1 MKDENQ
7 VFVSYGHVE
16 EEMCKDICAYLSENG
31 FKPWVD
37 TSKLQHGMLWRDEIR
52 KGIEDSGQVVALLSA
67 YSTRD
72 RGVCLDEISIAVGVT
87 GGNIHTILLQ
97 EENIIN
103 VPPTIGFEQWF
114 DMSDWKNKKAEGDQA
129 YNEWFKA
136 KMDDV
141 IRRLRDPEHVEK
153 YGQITELRKK
163 LNVQYAVGRQQKLL
177 NEHYTGRKW
186 LGEKI
191 DAWLEDPNAPRR
203 CLVTGAPG
211 VGKSAFAVHYAH
223 YNPKTAAALFF
234 SADMPNYNDPCVVIQ
249 TLAYLLAC
257 RLSAYR
263 KSLLWELNQE
273 DRTTLA
279 KLTEKELF
287 DKLITRPL
295 SQAIN
300 GNHPAMCI
308 ILDGLEECGDPQKNT
323 LAKTIARYADS
334 LPWWLHILIA
344 ARDVPAVK
352 NYTKNALRIE
362 LCGEDKD
369 NLEDIRAY
377 YREALEEKF
386 GSDPAW
392 PETLEQITVR
402 SQGIFLY
409 AKMLTSLL
417 LDKGTLDVGGDYPE
431 GLSEVFTLWFD
442 WFFPDGED
450 YARRWRLP
458 IGCVLGSPEP
468 IPTQTLRRV
477 FDWSENELADFEARL
492 SILLRKGKNVFGDE
506 TLVFDHDFVKE
517 WLSSGA
523 GENFYFSSPEDGRKK
538 MANALYAV
546 FEEDAEE
553 LTYWEAVN
561 LLDLPLTR
569 KQREK
574 EVESLELDARVISA
588 VEYCIA
594 CGKYLC
600 GEKICEIGLLTAKER
615 CKGCESDK
623 TKLSLAYYLR
633 TLSDIY
639 LGKGKIV
646 QAKKL
651 CEKALAIVTKIAE
664 REKSDANLENVSA
677 LFSQMGD
684 ILKAQGKLG
693 DAFKLY
699 QRALTIDKKQE
710 EKSSTFQ
717 TQKAMARDYRDAG
730 SILEE
735 RGNNEGAWE
744 LYCHS
749 LEIYQR
755 LALKWG
761 ALPLYGEIAKGY
773 HYIART
779 LNAQKKNEAA
789 LILHRRG
796 MEIQEKVAEKLKT
809 PEELGNL
816 IVSYGLMISTLN
828 SLGKYDE
835 ALTLIDKN
843 LMICKEQIK
852 QCDTPILQM
861 NLSSCYHSIGD
872 TQKLK
877 GNLDDA
883 LEMYYKALEINE
895 KLSMENETLHLQEIL
910 WMNNIAIGQVLQKKG
925 RIDDA
930 IEQYKKALS
939 ISEKMLIQLNTP
951 LARENYYMT
960 HLSILRMILEKDDVD
975 GFLALETRMIDISV
989 KLANEKGT
997 KEEQKK
1003 IKKLK
1008 CNFEKCKNT
1017 IKENRDDKKKISD
1030 LVLQCLHSV
1039 GIDYMC

>member
-16 EEMCKDICAYLSENG
+16 EEMCKDICAYLSGNG

-114 DMSDWKNKKAEGDQA
+114 DMSDWKKKKAEGDQA

-279 KLTEKELF
+279 KLTERELF

-334 LPWWLHILIA
+334 LPWWLHILIV

-362 LCGEDKD
+362 MRGEDKD

-386 GSDPAW
+386 GNDPAW
-392 PETLEQITVR
+392 QETLEQITAR

-458 IGCVLGSPEP
+458 IGCVLGSPDP
-468 IPTQTLRRV
+468 IPAQTLRRV

-538 MANALYAV
+538 MAHALYAV

-561 LLDLPLTR
+561 LLDLPLTK
-569 KQREK
+569 KQRKEITGKRYLFSQMLQAGKYCFENKKIEETKKICTKIYCTIEEK
-574 EVESLELDARVISA
+574 YPEIALECLNILGANENIPAKAYKIFKAA
-588 VEYCIA
+588 VETAERLISTKDSPHNRLILGNTHLNIAHLLRNYTEKVVEAENECRIA
-594 CGKYLC
+594 CELFESVD
-600 GEKICEIGLLTAKER
+600 EKKAIL
-615 CKGCESDK
+615 
-623 TKLSLAYYLR
+623 
-633 TLSDIY
+633 Y
-639 LGKGKIV
+639 LGKGYIELSKI
-646 QAKKL
+646 L
-651 CEKALAIVTKIAE
+651 
-664 REKSDANLENVSA
+664 
-677 LFSQMGD
+677 SQ
-684 ILKAQGKLG
+684 
-693 DAFKLY
+693 
-699 QRALTIDKKQE
+699 QE
-710 EKSSTFQ
+710 
-717 TQKAMARDYRDAG
+717 
-730 SILEE
+730 
-735 RGNNEGAWE
+735 
-744 LYCHS
+744 
-749 LEIYQR
+749 
-755 LALKWG
+755 
-761 ALPLYGEIAKGY
+761 
-773 HYIART
+773 
-779 LNAQKKNEAA
+779 
-789 LILHRRG
+789 
-796 MEIQEKVAEKLKT
+796 
-809 PEELGNL
+809 
-816 IVSYGLMISTLN
+816 
-828 SLGKYDE
+828 KYDE
-835 ALTLIDKN
+835 ALEKINTVLYRYPMDSDDVKGKVLIA
-843 LMICKEQIK
+843 
-852 QCDTPILQM
+852 
-861 NLSSCYHSIGD
+861 
-872 TQKLK
+872 
-877 GNLDDA
+877 DA
-883 LEMYYKALEINE
+883 LEKRGRLYVEMQKIKNALEDFLEACTIREEIARKRGYTNDILQLAAALTSLAEIYRAEGDNE
-895 KLSMENETLHLQEIL
+895 K
-910 WMNNIAIGQVLQKKG
+910 AICY
-925 RIDDA
+925 
-930 IEQYKKALS
+930 YKKA
-939 ISEKMLIQLNTP
+939 I
-951 LARENYYMT
+951 
-960 HLSILRMILEKDDVD
+960 SILPETIEFMEGNLAAWFVYGGLVEVLEHVKQNSEIEKYERKRKKYEKKMVSQLKEYLEKRKD
-975 GFLALETRMIDISV
+975 
-989 KLANEKGT
+989 
-997 KEEQKK
+997 EE
-1003 IKKLK
+1003 I
-1008 CNFEKCKNT
+1008 
-1017 IKENRDDKKKISD
+1017 
-1030 LVLQCLHSV
+1030 
-1039 GIDYMC
+1039 

>member
-16 EEMCKDICAYLSENG
+16 EEMCKDICAYLSGNG

-114 DMSDWKNKKAEGDQA
+114 DMSDWKKKKAEGDQA

-279 KLTEKELF
+279 KLTEKELL
-287 DKLITRPL
+287 DKLIIRPL

-323 LAKTIARYADS
+323 LAMTIARYADS
-334 LPWWLHILIA
+334 LPWWLHILIV

-431 GLSEVFTLWFD
+431 GLREVFTLWFD

-468 IPTQTLRRV
+468 IPAQTLRRV

-546 FEEDAEE
+546 FEEDEKRQQEFLNRHIGGVGPEINTTFWETVQLPE
-553 LTYWEAVN
+553 LIKDTERRKNIQASIWFQQVMITAANYCGEYGRKE
-561 LLDLPLTR
+561 LGSEYFTR
-569 KQREK
+569 I
-574 EVESLELDARVISA
+574 LELSREEFLNSKTYDS
-588 VEYCIA
+588 VENLVDILFNY
-594 CGKYLC
+594 
-600 GEKICEIGLLTAKER
+600 GEYEKNHG
-615 CKGCESDK
+615 
-623 TKLSLAYYLR
+623 AYQ
-633 TLSDIY
+633 
-639 LGKGKIV
+639 
-646 QAKKL
+646 QAKKYL
-651 CEKALAIVTKIAE
+651 DESIALAMSSNEWMKKQRINLVVTYNALGDVYYGNGEFKLARTTWKKALKIIEKMPKSGAGELRVAATLYERLGNLQRKQTESKIIIRYNRKKAKKFYEKAIEIYKNLEQQIETAEGRAGFQIYRGQFINYRNLGELYEENGNITDAMQAYQNSLDAAQKAYENRYSVNGSPESCEDLRMAYEKLAIIKHAEGKFNDAIELYKECVKLEKWLMENVGTEKEQRDYFSTLLNLGTAYRVVKKTTDAQNVFEQCISMVGKVDVPLDALATLYVNLAIVRNKNGNFSEAIEACEKGIQLAKELLQQKNTKAE
-664 REKSDANLENVSA
+664 
-677 LFSQMGD
+677 D
-684 ILKAQGKLG
+684 IL
-693 DAFKLY
+693 
-699 QRALTIDKKQE
+699 
-710 EKSSTFQ
+710 
-717 TQKAMARDYRDAG
+717 
-730 SILEE
+730 
-735 RGNNEGAWE
+735 
-744 LYCHS
+744 
-749 LEIYQR
+749 
-755 LALKWG
+755 
-761 ALPLYGEIAKGY
+761 
-773 HYIART
+773 
-779 LNAQKKNEAA
+779 
-789 LILHRRG
+789 
-796 MEIQEKVAEKLKT
+796 
-809 PEELGNL
+809 
-816 IVSYGLMISTLN
+816 
-828 SLGKYDE
+828 
-835 ALTLIDKN
+835 
-843 LMICKEQIK
+843 
-852 QCDTPILQM
+852 
-861 NLSSCYHSIGD
+861 
-872 TQKLK
+872 
-877 GNLDDA
+877 
-883 LEMYYKALEINE
+883 
-895 KLSMENETLHLQEIL
+895 EIL
-910 WMNNIAIGQVLQKKG
+910 LHVKN
-925 RIDDA
+925 R
-930 IEQYKKALS
+930 S
-939 ISEKMLIQLNTP
+939 SKME
-951 LARENYYMT
+951 RVE
-960 HLSILRMILEKDDVD
+960 
-975 GFLALETRMIDISV
+975 
-989 KLANEKGT
+989 
-997 KEEQKK
+997 
-1003 IKKLK
+1003 
-1008 CNFEKCKNT
+1008 
-1017 IKENRDDKKKISD
+1017 
-1030 LVLQCLHSV
+1030 
-1039 GIDYMC
+1039 